1 MVSRLRQRRLLL
13 LILFI
18 GVFGLSI
25 GCSALFPPAPPV
37 QTVTLLTPT
46 PPPSPPLIGEGSV
59 TPLPV
64 RTATPLLT
72 PPLWAT
78 ATPTPTLAVARCP
91 LPDDICLTPG
101 DVRLHPPAPDGPG
114 VREVFSGDQLTFEI
128 KTHNIGAIGSNPL
141 PVAVYLGE
149 TLLAR
154 GQFGPADLSGQS
166 EALFTWVW
174 DTSGISGTQTL
185 SVVLDLDHT
194 LQQGDLDRSND
205 TVQIQ
210 VQVRPASERPITE
223 QGAHWV
229 QTETECCIFH
239 YITGTAAERDLAQ
252 LTALA
257 EASLAEV
264 ETRLQADLREKF
276 VVTFVGRVLG
286 HGGYATGELVLS
298 YLDRDY
304 AGGGR
309 EEVFL
314 HEGTHVIDRE
324 FAPARLTLLAEGL
337 AVYVAGGHFRAE
349 PLPERAAALLALG
362 RYLPLRQL
370 ADNFYQSQ
378 HEIGYLEGGAFVHYL
393 ISTYGLE
400 RFKAFY
406 GSFKNDDRRPQSEQL
421 DAALRQFFGAGLE
434 EMEQRWLAG
443 LRALGP
449 QPEQETDL
457 RDTIAFYDSVRR
469 YQQLMDPT
477 AYFLDAWLPDFSEA
491 RKRNIVADALRHP
504 TTPEHIAL
512 ETMLIAADAHF
523 DAHEYD
529 QGERLLESINAVLDT
544 IQQVGDRPRF
554 DDPLAAQY
562 SAIVRQVLAAGYEP
576 QRITLKGTSA
586 EVQAIRTWPTLVQ
599 LSLELRAGQWVLSD

>member
-1 MVSRLRQRRLLL
+1 M
-13 LILFI
+13 
-18 GVFGLSI
+18 GVFSLSI
-25 GCSALFPPAPPV
+25 GCSALFPPATPAQIAPPP
-37 QTVTLLTPT
+37 TPT
-46 PPPSPPLIGEGSV
+46 SPPSPPLSGEGSV
-59 TPLPV
+59 TPS
-64 RTATPLLT
+64 
-72 PPLWAT
+72 LWAT

-91 LPDDICLTPG
+91 LPDDICLTPD

-114 VREVFSGDQLTFEI
+114 VREMFSGDQVTFEI
-128 KTHNIGAIGSNPL
+128 KAHNIGAIGSNPL
-141 PVAVYLGE
+141 PVVVYLGE

-174 DTSGISGTQTL
+174 DTTGISGTQTL
-185 SVVLDLDHT
+185 SVILDPDHT
-194 LQQGDLDRSND
+194 LQQGDPDRSND

-223 QGAHWV
+223 QGAHWA

-239 YITGTAAERDLAQ
+239 YLTGTAAERDLAQ
-252 LTALA
+252 LTVLA
-257 EASLAEV
+257 EASFAEV

-286 HGGYATGELVLS
+286 HGGYASGELVLS

-349 PLPERAAALLALG
+349 PLPQRAAALLALG
-362 RYLPLRQL
+362 RMIPLRQL

-434 EMEQRWLAG
+434 EMEQRWLES
-443 LRALGP
+443 LQALGR
-449 QPEQETDL
+449 QAEQETDL

-523 DAHEYD
+523 DAREYD
-529 QGERLLESINAVLDT
+529 QGERLLGSINAVLDT

-576 QRITLKGTSA
+576 QRITLKGTNA
-586 EVQAIRTWPTLVQ
+586 EVQAIRTWPTLVH
-599 LSLELRAGQWVLSD
+599 LNLELRAGQWVLSD

>member
-1 MVSRLRQRRLLL
+1 MHRRLIP
-13 LILFI
+13 LISLVVI
-18 GVFGLSI
+18 FGLII
-25 GCSALFPPAPPV
+25 GCATLFPPAPPA
-37 QTVTLLTPT
+37 QTITPLTPT
-46 PPPSPPLIGEGSV
+46 SLPSPPPTGEGSV
-59 TPLPV
+59 TPAPV
-64 RTATPLLT
+64 RTAIPLPTLS
-72 PPLWAT
+72 LSAT
-78 ATPTPTLAVARCP
+78 ATPTPTLAGAACP
-91 LPDDICLTPG
+91 RPDDICLTPN

-114 VREVFSGDQLTFEI
+114 VQKVFSGDLVTFEI
-128 KTHNIGAIGSNPL
+128 KAHHISAIGASPL
-141 PVAVYLGE
+141 PVVVYLGE
-149 TLLAR
+149 TPIAR
-154 GQFGPADLSGQS
+154 GQFGPTDLSGQS

-174 DTSGISGTQTL
+174 DTTGMSGTQTL
-185 SVVLDLDHT
+185 SVVLDPDGT
-194 LQQGDLDRSND
+194 LQQGNPDRSND
-205 TVQIQ
+205 TAQIQ
-210 VQVRPASERPITE
+210 VQVRPAEERPALE
-223 QGAHWV
+223 QGARWA
-229 QTETECCIFH
+229 QTETGCCIFH

-257 EASLAEV
+257 EASFAEV
-264 ETRLQADLREKF
+264 EARLQADLREKL

-286 HGGYATGELVLS
+286 HGGYASGELVLS

-393 ISTYGLE
+393 IHTYGLE

-406 GSFKNDDRRPQSEQL
+406 GSFRNDDRRPQSEQL
-421 DAALRQFFGAGLE
+421 DAALQQFFGAGLE
-434 EMEQRWLAG
+434 EMEQRWLAE

-449 QPEQETDL
+449 KPEQETDL

-477 AYFLDAWLPDFSEA
+477 AYFLDAWLPDFSQA
-491 RKRNIVADALRHP
+491 RQRNIVADALRHP

-512 ETMLIAADAHF
+512 ETMLIAADTHF
-523 DAHEYD
+523 DAHEYE
-529 QGERLLESINAVLDT
+529 QGERLLGSINAVLDT
-544 IQQVGDRPRF
+544 IRQVGDRPRF

-562 SAIVRQVLAAGYEP
+562 LAIVRQVLAAGYEP
-576 QRITLKGTSA
+576 QQITLKGTTA
-586 EVQAIRTWPTLVQ
+586 EVRAIRTWPTLAQ
-599 LSLELRAGQWVLSD
+599 LTLELRAGQWVLSD